1 MESSP
6 QPWTV
11 QCAAQRFRELR
22 ATPEFATIVNLGRA
36 VNALRFASDAM
47 PPLDTAGTPRIFRN
61 RVNALMCS
69 LSFLHETMIVARR
82 CGQLFRS
89 YPSFPRLAAACRSP
103 EAHLV
108 EESLRRL
115 RNRAVFHFDEEEVA
129 ANLQTFQQDPCVLI
143 SGVGDTNGE
152 SEYELSDIT
161 AMQSFIGAA
170 SSQAEWLGR
179 QRELVIA
186 ASTLSGEL
194 AVAADEL
201 IADYVAVSGFEMM

>member
-1 MESSP
+1 
-6 QPWTV
+6 
-11 QCAAQRFRELR
+11 
-22 ATPEFATIVNLGRA
+22 
-36 VNALRFASDAM
+36 
-47 PPLDTAGTPRIFRN
+47 
-61 RVNALMCS
+61 
-69 LSFLHETMIVARR
+69 
-82 CGQLFRS
+82 
-89 YPSFPRLAAACRSP
+89 
-103 EAHLV
+103 
-108 EESLRRL
+108 
-115 RNRAVFHFDEEEVA
+115 VFHFDEEEVA

-201 IADYVAVSGFEMM
+201 IADYVAVSGFEMMEGPHPHDA